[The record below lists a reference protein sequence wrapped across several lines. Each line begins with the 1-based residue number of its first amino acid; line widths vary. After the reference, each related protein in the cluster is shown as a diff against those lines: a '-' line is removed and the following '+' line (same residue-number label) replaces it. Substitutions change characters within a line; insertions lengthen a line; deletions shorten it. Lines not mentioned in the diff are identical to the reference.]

1 MRRLRSILWHAVL
14 GGFFIAPSAAF
25 AQWAHFTPPSAR
37 NEAPVAAANGMAV
50 SAQHYASDVGTE
62 ILKQGGNAVDA
73 AVAIGYA
80 LAVTYPSAGNI
91 GGGGL
96 ATIHLANGKDTFIN
110 FREKAPLAASA
121 NMYLDAKGNVIPLAS
136 LYGYQAVAVPGTVM
150 GLQKMLDEYGTMKR
164 AQLMAP
170 AIKLAE
176 QGYILQAGD
185 VAFFQANADY
195 FRKEP
200 NVAAIFLK
208 NGKPYA
214 AGDRLVQKDLAAT
227 LKQILAKGPDVFYK
241 GDIAERVVAASKA
254 RGGLLTMK
262 DFASFTAEE
271 TPAIGCSYRGYR
283 IISAPPPSS
292 GGAIICEIAN
302 ILSAYPMDK
311 MPHHSAKSIHF
322 MAEAMRHAYVDRNF
336 GMGDPA
342 FVKNPLDKFLSAEHA
357 AAIRAKIDPVKATPS
372 SEVKPGTVPHEDA
385 QTTHFSVVDKDDN
398 AVSITYTINGISS
411 GFGAQVIAGNT
422 GFFLNN
428 EMDDFTSKV
437 GSPNLYGLI
446 QGASNSIQPGK
457 RPLSSM
463 SPTVVTKDGKL
474 FMVTGSPG
482 GSFIITT
489 VLESILNVV
498 DHKMNVKAAVDAPR
512 LHHQWMPDVITAEP
526 GAIAP
531 GVKKAL
537 EAAGYK
543 ITEENNVLF
552 GFDEAILVGSKNGK
566 RIVYGANDRRATAG
580 SAVGY

>member
-1 MRRLRSILWHAVL
+1 MRFFRSVL
-14 GGFFIAPSAAF
+14 GTFLLAPSLAF
-25 AQWAHFTPPSAR
+25 AQMAQFVPPPAAKS
-37 NEAPVAAANGMAV
+37 EAPVEAANGMAV
-50 SAQHYASDVGTE
+50 SAQHYASDVGAQ
-62 ILKQGGNAVDA
+62 ILKQGGNAIDA

-121 NMYLDAKGNVIPLAS
+121 NMYLDAKGNIIPMAS
-136 LYGYQAVAVPGTVM
+136 LYGYKAVAVPGTVM
-150 GLQKMLDEYGTMKR
+150 GLEKMLTEYGTMTR
-164 AQLMAP
+164 AQVMAP

-176 QGYILQAGD
+176 EGFVLMPGD
-185 VAFFQANADY
+185 VQFFKANESY

-227 LKQILAKGPDVFYK
+227 LKQISAKGPDVFYK

-271 TPAIGCSYRGYR
+271 TPTVNCDYRGYR

-292 GGAIICEIAN
+292 GGPIICEIAN

-311 MPHHSAKSIHF
+311 MGHHSAQSIHF
-322 MAEAMRHAYVDRNF
+322 MVEAMRHAYVDRNY
-336 GMGDPA
+336 GLGDPA
-342 FVKNPLDKFLSAEHA
+342 FVKNPLEKILSAQHA

-372 SEVKPGTVPHEDA
+372 SEVKPGTPPHEDA
-385 QTTHFSVVDKDDN
+385 QTTHYSVVDKAGN
-398 AVSITYTINGISS
+398 AVSITYTINGIES

-437 GSPNLYGLI
+437 GAPNLYGLV
-446 QGASNSIQPGK
+446 QGAANSIQPGK

-463 SPTVVTKDGKL
+463 SPTIVTKDGKL

-512 LHHQWMPDVITAEP
+512 IHHQWLPDVITAEP
-526 GAIAP
+526 GAIKP
-531 GVKKAL
+531 DVKKAL

-543 ITEENNVLF
+543 IEEQNTILF
-552 GFDEAILVGSKNGK
+552 GFDEAILIGTKNGK
-566 RIVYGANDRRATAG
+566 RVVYGANDRRATSG
-580 SAVGY
+580 SAVGH

>member
-1 MRRLRSILWHAVL
+1 
-14 GGFFIAPSAAF
+14 
-25 AQWAHFTPPSAR
+25 
-37 NEAPVAAANGMAV
+37 
-50 SAQHYASDVGTE
+50 
-62 ILKQGGNAVDA
+62 
-73 AVAIGYA
+73 
-80 LAVTYPSAGNI
+80 
-91 GGGGL
+91 
-96 ATIHLANGKDTFIN
+96 
-110 FREKAPLAASA
+110 
-121 NMYLDAKGNVIPLAS
+121 VIPLAS

-227 LKQILAKGPDVFYK
+227 LKQISAKGPDVFYK

-302 ILSAYPMDK
+302 ILAAYPMDK

>member
-1 MRRLRSILWHAVL
+1 MRLVGVIFGVFLLV
-14 GGFFIAPSAAF
+14 PSLAF
-25 AQWAHFTPPSAR
+25 AQQWAQFNPPPMKD
-37 NEAPVAAANGMAV
+37 EAPVAAANGMAV
-50 SAQHYASDVGTE
+50 SAQHYASEVGAQV
-62 ILKQGGNAVDA
+62 LKDGGNAVDA

-80 LAVTYPSAGNI
+80 LAVVYPSAGNI

-121 NMYLDAKGNVIPLAS
+121 DMYLDAKGNIVPMAS
-136 LYGYQAVAVPGTVM
+136 LYGYKAVAVPGTVM
-150 GLQKMLDEYGTMKR
+150 GLERMLTEYGTMKR
-164 AQLMAP
+164 ERLMAP

-176 QGYILQAGD
+176 QGYTLMPGD

-195 FRKEP
+195 FKKEP

-227 LKQILAKGPDVFYK
+227 LKQISAKGPDVFYK

-271 TPAIGCSYRGYR
+271 TPAIACDYRGYR
-283 IISAPPPSS
+283 IVSAPPPSS

-336 GMGDPA
+336 GLGDPA
-342 FVKNPLDKFLSAEHA
+342 FVKNPLDRILSPAHA

-385 QTTHFSVVDKDDN
+385 QTTHFSVVDRQGN

-437 GSPNLYGLI
+437 GAPNLYGLV

-463 SPTVVTKDGKL
+463 SPSIVTKDGKL

-498 DHKMNVKAAVDAPR
+498 DHRMNVKAAVDMPR

-526 GAIAP
+526 GAIKP
-531 GVKKAL
+531 DVRKEL
-537 EAAGYK
+537 EAAGYN

-552 GFDEAILVGSKNGK
+552 GFDEAILVGTRDGK

>member
-1 MRRLRSILWHAVL
+1 MRFFGVIL
-14 GGFFIAPSAAF
+14 GGLLLIAPSLRLAQATHLAPPLVNSDRPVEAA
-25 AQWAHFTPPSAR
+25 S
-37 NEAPVAAANGMAV
+37 GMAV
-50 SAQHYASDVGTE
+50 SAQHYASEVGAQ
-62 ILKQGGNAVDA
+62 ILKSGGNAVDA

-96 ATIHLANGKDTFIN
+96 ATIHLANGRNTFIN
-110 FREKAPLAASA
+110 FREKAPLGASA
-121 NMYLDAKGNVIPLAS
+121 NMYLDGKGNVIPMAS

-164 AQLMAP
+164 EQVMAP

-176 QGYILQAGD
+176 QGFTLMAGD
-185 VAFFQANADY
+185 VAFFKANEDY

-200 NVAAIFLK
+200 NVGTIFLK

-227 LKQILAKGPDVFYK
+227 LKEISAKGPEVFYK
-241 GDIAERVVAASKA
+241 GDIAERVVTASKA
-254 RGGLLTMK
+254 RGGLLTVK
-262 DFASFTAEE
+262 DFASYTVDE
-271 TPAIGCSYRGYR
+271 TPTLECSYRGYH
-283 IISAPPPSS
+283 IISSPPPSS
-292 GGAIICEIAN
+292 GGATICEIIN
-302 ILSAYPMDK
+302 ILSAYPMDQ

-322 MAEAMRHAYVDRNF
+322 MVEAMRHAYVDRNF
-336 GMGDPA
+336 GLGDPA
-342 FVKNPLDKFLSAEHA
+342 FVKNPLDKILSLEHA

-372 SEVKPGTVPHEDA
+372 AEVKPGTAPHEDA
-385 QTTHFSVVDKDDN
+385 QTTHYSVVDKDGN
-398 AVSITYTINGISS
+398 AVSITYTINGINS

-437 GSPNLYGLI
+437 GAPNLYGLI
-446 QGASNSIQPGK
+446 QGSNNSIQPGK

-463 SPTVVTKDGKL
+463 SPTIVTKGGKL

-482 GSFIITT
+482 GSYIITT
-489 VLESILNVV
+489 VLESVLNVV

-512 LHHQWMPDVITAEP
+512 IHHQWLPDTIYAEP
-526 GAIAP
+526 GAIAS
-531 GVKKAL
+531 GVRKEL
-537 EAAGYK
+537 EADGYK
-543 ITEENNVLF
+543 ITEENNILF
-552 GFDEAILVGSKNGK
+552 GFDEAIMVGSRNGK
-566 RIVYGANDRRATAG
+566 RLVYGANDRRAMSG

>member
-1 MRRLRSILWHAVL
+1 MRLFGVIL
-14 GGFFIAPSAAF
+14 GGVLLAPSLAF
-25 AQWAHFTPPSAR
+25 AQQWAHFTPPAMKDERPVEAR
-37 NEAPVAAANGMAV
+37 NGMAV
-50 SAQHYASDVGTE
+50 SAQHHASEVGAE

-91 GGGGL
+91 GGGGF
-96 ATIHLANGKDTFIN
+96 ATIHFANGKDTFIN

-121 NMYLDAKGNVIPLAS
+121 NMYLDAKGDVIPMAS

-164 AQLMAP
+164 EQVMAP

-176 QGYILQAGD
+176 QGFTLMPGD
-185 VAFFQANADY
+185 LPFFQANEDY

-214 AGDRLVQKDLAAT
+214 AGDKLVQKDLAAT
-227 LKQILAKGPDVFYK
+227 LKQISARGPDVFYK
-241 GDIAERVVAASKA
+241 GDIAERVVAASQA

-262 DFASFTAEE
+262 DFADFTAEE
-271 TPAIGCSYRGYR
+271 TPAIACDYRGYR
-283 IISAPPPSS
+283 IISAPPPVI
-292 GGAIICEIAN
+292 GGRDHLRDRQYPVRLSDGQDARTIPPRAFTSWSKPCAMPMSTAIIG
-302 ILSAYPMDK
+302 L
-311 MPHHSAKSIHF
+311 
-322 MAEAMRHAYVDRNF
+322 
-336 GMGDPA
+336 GDPA
-342 FVKNPLDKFLSAEHA
+342 FVKNPLDKILSAEHA
-357 AAIRAKIDPVKATPS
+357 AAIRARIDPVKATPS
-372 SEVKPGTVPHEDA
+372 AEVKPGTPPHEDA
-385 QTTHFSVVDKDDN
+385 QTTHFSVVDKDGN
-398 AVSITYTINGISS
+398 AVAITYTINGIAS

-437 GSPNLYGLI
+437 GAPNLFGLI

-498 DHKMNVKAAVDAPR
+498 DHKMNVKAAVDSPR
-512 LHHQWMPDVITAEP
+512 LHHQWLPDVITAEP
-526 GAIAP
+526 GAISP
-531 GVKKAL
+531 DVRKEL

-543 ITEENNVLF
+543 IAEEDNVLF
-552 GFDEAILVGSKNGK
+552 GFDEAIMVGSRNGK
-566 RIVYGANDRRATAG
+566 RIIYGANDRRATSG

>member
-1 MRRLRSILWHAVL
+1 MRLVGVIFGVFLLV
-14 GGFFIAPSAAF
+14 PSLAF
-25 AQWAHFTPPSAR
+25 AQQWAQFNPPPMKD
-37 NEAPVAAANGMAV
+37 EAPVAAANGMAV
-50 SAQHYASDVGTE
+50 SAQHYASEVGAQV
-62 ILKQGGNAVDA
+62 LKDGGNAVDA

-80 LAVTYPSAGNI
+80 LAVVYPSAGNI

-121 NMYLDAKGNVIPLAS
+121 DMYLDAKGNIVPMAS
-136 LYGYQAVAVPGTVM
+136 LYGYKAVAVPGTVM
-150 GLQKMLDEYGTMKR
+150 GLERMLTEYGTMKR
-164 AQLMAP
+164 ERLMAP

-176 QGYILQAGD
+176 QGYTLMPGD

-195 FRKEP
+195 FKKEP

-227 LKQILAKGPDVFYK
+227 LKQISAKGPDVFYK

-271 TPAIGCSYRGYR
+271 TPAIACDYRGYR
-283 IISAPPPSS
+283 IVSAPPPSS

-336 GMGDPA
+336 GLGDPA
-342 FVKNPLDKFLSAEHA
+342 FVKNPLDRILSPAHA

-385 QTTHFSVVDKDDN
+385 QTTHFSVVDRQGN

-437 GSPNLYGLI
+437 GAPNLYGLV
-446 QGASNSIQPGK
+446 QGATNSIQPGK

-498 DHKMNVKAAVDAPR
+498 DHRMNVKAAVDMPR

-526 GAIAP
+526 GAIKP
-531 GVKKAL
+531 DVRKEL
-537 EAAGYK
+537 EAAGYN

-552 GFDEAILVGSKNGK
+552 GFDEAILVGTRDGK

>member
-1 MRRLRSILWHAVL
+1 MRYFGSVL
-14 GGFFIAPSAAF
+14 GLFLLAPSLAF
-25 AQWAHFTPPSAR
+25 AQEWAHFAPPPMK
-37 NEAPVAAANGMAV
+37 NEAPVEAANGMAV
-50 SAQHYASDVGTE
+50 SAQHLASDVGAA
-62 ILKQGGNAVDA
+62 ILKQGGNAIDA

-121 NMYLDAKGNVIPLAS
+121 NMYLDAKGNVIPMAS
-136 LYGYQAVAVPGTVM
+136 LYGYKAVAVPGTVA
-150 GLQKMLDEYGTMKR
+150 GLEMMLDKYGTMKR
-164 AQLMAP
+164 EQLIAP

-176 QGYILQAGD
+176 NGFVLMPGD

-200 NVAAIFLK
+200 NVGAIFLK
-208 NGKPYA
+208 NGKPLA

-227 LKQILAKGPDVFYK
+227 LKQISAKGPDVFYK
-241 GDIAERVVAASKA
+241 GDIASRVVAASKA
-254 RGGLLTMK
+254 RGGLLTMQ

-271 TPAIGCSYRGYR
+271 MPVVRCDYRGYR

-292 GGAIICEIAN
+292 GGPIICEIAN

-311 MPHHSAKSIHF
+311 LGHHSAKSIHF
-322 MAEAMRHAYVDRNF
+322 MVEAMRHAYVDRNF
-336 GMGDPA
+336 GLGDPN
-342 FVKNPLDKFLSAEHA
+342 FVKNPLDKILSAEHA

-372 SEVKPGTVPHEDA
+372 SEVKPGTPPHEDA
-385 QTTHFSVVDKDDN
+385 QTTHFSVVDKAGN

-437 GSPNLYGLI
+437 GAPNLYGLV

-463 SPTVVTKDGKL
+463 SPSIVTKDGKL

-498 DHKMNVKAAVDAPR
+498 DHKMNVKQAVDMPR
-512 LHHQWMPDVITAEP
+512 LHHQWLPDVITAEP
-526 GAIAP
+526 DAIKP
-531 GVKKAL
+531 EVKKEL

-543 ITEENNVLF
+543 ISEENNLLF
-552 GFDEAILVGSKNGK
+552 GFDEAIVVGTRNGK
-566 RIVYGANDRRATAG
+566 RVVYGANDRRATAG

>member
-1 MRRLRSILWHAVL
+1 MRFFRSVL
-14 GGFFIAPSAAF
+14 GTFLLAPSLAF
-25 AQWAHFTPPSAR
+25 AQMAQFVPPPAAKS
-37 NEAPVAAANGMAV
+37 EAPVEAANGMAV
-50 SAQHYASDVGTE
+50 SAQHYASDVGAQ

-121 NMYLDAKGNVIPLAS
+121 NMYLDTKGNIIPMAS
-136 LYGYQAVAVPGTVM
+136 LYGYKAVAVPGTVM
-150 GLQKMLDEYGTMKR
+150 GLEKMLTQYGTMTR
-164 AQLMAP
+164 AQVMAP

-176 QGYILQAGD
+176 EGFILMPGD
-185 VAFFQANADY
+185 VQFFKANESY

-214 AGDRLVQKDLAAT
+214 AGDRLVQKNLAAT
-227 LKQILAKGPDVFYK
+227 LKEISAKGPDVFYK

-271 TPAIGCSYRGYR
+271 TPTVNCDYRGYR

-292 GGAIICEIAN
+292 GGPIICEIAN

-311 MPHHSAKSIHF
+311 MGHHSAQSIHF
-322 MAEAMRHAYVDRNF
+322 MVEAMRHAYVDRNY
-336 GMGDPA
+336 GLGDPA
-342 FVKNPLDKFLSAEHA
+342 FVKNPLDKILSAQHA
-357 AAIRAKIDPVKATPS
+357 AAIRAKIDPVKATSS
-372 SEVKPGTVPHEDA
+372 SEVKPGTPPHEDA
-385 QTTHFSVVDKDDN
+385 QTTHYSVVDKAGN
-398 AVSITYTINGISS
+398 AVSITYTINGIES

-437 GSPNLYGLI
+437 GAPNLYGLV
-446 QGASNSIQPGK
+446 QGAANSIQPGK

-463 SPTVVTKDGKL
+463 SPTIVTKDGKL

-512 LHHQWMPDVITAEP
+512 IHHQWLPDVITAEP
-526 GAIAP
+526 GAIKLD
-531 GVKKAL
+531 VKKEL
-537 EAAGYK
+537 ETAGYK
-543 ITEENNVLF
+543 IEEQNTILF
-552 GFDEAILVGSKNGK
+552 GFDEAILIGTKNGK
-566 RIVYGANDRRATAG
+566 RVVYGANDRRATSG
-580 SAVGY
+580 SAVGH

>member
-1 MRRLRSILWHAVL
+1 MRFFRSVL
-14 GGFFIAPSAAF
+14 GTFLLAPSLAF
-25 AQWAHFTPPSAR
+25 AQMAQFVPPPAAKA
-37 NEAPVAAANGMAV
+37 EAPVEAANGMAV
-50 SAQHYASDVGTE
+50 SAQHYASEVGAE

-80 LAVTYPSAGNI
+80 MAVTYPSAGNI

-110 FREKAPLAASA
+110 FREKAPAAASA
-121 NMYLDAKGNVIPLAS
+121 NMYLDAKGNIIPMAS
-136 LYGYQAVAVPGTVM
+136 LYGYKAVAVPGTVM
-150 GLQKMLDEYGTMKR
+150 GLVKMLTQYGTMTR
-164 AQLMAP
+164 AQVMAP

-176 QGYILQAGD
+176 EGFVLMPGD
-185 VAFFQANADY
+185 VQFFKANESY

-227 LKQILAKGPDVFYK
+227 LKQISAKGPDVFYK

-271 TPAIGCSYRGYR
+271 TPTVNCDYRGYR

-292 GGAIICEIAN
+292 GGPIICEIAN

-311 MPHHSAKSIHF
+311 MGHHSAQSIHF
-322 MAEAMRHAYVDRNF
+322 MVEAMRHAYVDRNY
-336 GMGDPA
+336 GLGDPA
-342 FVKNPLDKFLSAEHA
+342 FVKNPLDKILSAQHA

-372 SEVKPGTVPHEDA
+372 SEVKPGTPPHEDA
-385 QTTHFSVVDKDDN
+385 QTTHYSVVDKAGN
-398 AVSITYTINGISS
+398 AVSITYTINGIES

-437 GSPNLYGLI
+437 GAPNLYGLV
-446 QGASNSIQPGK
+446 QGAANSIQPGK

-463 SPTVVTKDGKL
+463 SPTIVTKDGKL

-512 LHHQWMPDVITAEP
+512 IHHQWLPDVITAEP
-526 GAIAP
+526 GAIKP
-531 GVKKAL
+531 DVKKAL

-543 ITEENNVLF
+543 IEEQNTILF
-552 GFDEAILVGSKNGK
+552 GFDEAILIGTKNGK
-566 RIVYGANDRRATAG
+566 RVVYGANDRRATSG
-580 SAVGY
+580 SAVGH

>member
-1 MRRLRSILWHAVL
+1 MRLFRSVL
-14 GGFFIAPSAAF
+14 GALLLTSALAPSAAF
-25 AQWAHFTPPSAR
+25 AQAWAHFTPPPMK
-37 NEAPVAAANGMAV
+37 NEKPVEAANGMAV
-50 SAQHYASDVGTE
+50 SAQHYASEVGAQ
-62 ILKQGGNAVDA
+62 ILKDGGNAIDA

-80 LAVTYPSAGNI
+80 LAVVYPSAGNI

-110 FREKAPLAASA
+110 FREKAPAAASA
-121 NMYLDAKGNVIPLAS
+121 NMYLDAKGNVIPMAS
-136 LYGYQAVAVPGTVM
+136 LYDYKAVAVPGTVM
-150 GLQKMLDEYGTMKR
+150 GLEHILTKYGTMKR
-164 AQLMAP
+164 AQVMAP

-176 QGYILQAGD
+176 QGFVLQAGD
-185 VAFFQANADY
+185 LAFFQANTEY
-195 FRKEP
+195 FKKEA

-208 NGKPYA
+208 NGQPYA
-214 AGDRLVQKDLAAT
+214 PGDRLVQKDLAAT
-227 LKQILAKGPDVFYK
+227 LKQVSAKGPDVFYK
-241 GDIAERVVAASKA
+241 GDIASRVVAASKA

-262 DFASFTAEE
+262 DFADFTVEE
-271 TPAIGCSYRGYR
+271 TPTVNCDYRGYR

-292 GGAIICEIAN
+292 GGPIICEIAN

-322 MAEAMRHAYVDRNF
+322 MVEAMRHAYVDRNF
-336 GMGDPA
+336 GLGDPN
-342 FVKNPLDKFLSAEHA
+342 FVKNPLDKILSAKHA
-357 AAIRAKIDPVKATPS
+357 ADIRAKIDPVKATPS
-372 SEVKPGTVPHEDA
+372 SEVKPGVVPHQDA
-385 QTTHFSVVDKDDN
+385 QTTHFSVVDKDGN
-398 AVSITYTINGISS
+398 AVGITYTINGIAS

-463 SPTVVTKDGKL
+463 SPTIVTKDGKL

-498 DHKMNVKAAVDAPR
+498 DHKMNVKAAVDMPR
-512 LHHQWMPDVITAEP
+512 LHHQWLPDVITAEP
-526 GAIAP
+526 GAIKP
-531 GVKKAL
+531 EVKKEL

-543 ITEENNVLF
+543 IAEEDNVLF
-552 GFDEAILVGSKNGK
+552 GFDEAILVGTKDGK
-566 RIVYGANDRRATAG
+566 RVVYGANDRRATSG
-580 SAVGY
+580 SAVGH

>member
-1 MRRLRSILWHAVL
+1 MRFFNAVL
-14 GGFFIAPSAAF
+14 GGFLLMPSVAF
-25 AQWAHFTPPSAR
+25 AQWAHFTPPPAR

-185 VAFFQANADY
+185 IAFFQANADY

-227 LKQILAKGPDVFYK
+227 LKQISAKGPDVFYK
-241 GDIAERVVAASKA
+241 GDIAERVIAASKA

-372 SEVKPGTVPHEDA
+372 SDVKPGTVPHEDA
-385 QTTHFSVVDKDDN
+385 QTTHFSVVDKDGN

-531 GVKKAL
+531 GVKKEL

>member
-1 MRRLRSILWHAVL
+1 MPFFRSIL
-14 GGFFIAPSAAF
+14 GGFLLVPSLAF
-25 AQWAHFTPPSAR
+25 AQQWAHFTPPPMKD
-37 NEAPVAAANGMAV
+37 EPPVQAQNGMAV
-50 SAQHYASDVGTE
+50 SAQHYASEVGAQ
-62 ILKQGGNAVDA
+62 ILKEGGNAVDA

-121 NMYLDAKGNVIPLAS
+121 NMYLDAKGNLIPMAS
-136 LYGYQAVAVPGTVM
+136 LYGYKAVAVPGTVM
-150 GLQKMLDEYGTMKR
+150 GFQKMLDEYGTMKR
-164 AQLMAP
+164 ERVMAP
-170 AIKLAE
+170 AIRLAE
-176 QGYILQAGD
+176 QGYILMPGD
-185 VAFFQANADY
+185 AAFFQANADY
-195 FRKEP
+195 FKKEP

-214 AGDRLVQKDLAAT
+214 AGDRLVQKDLAAS
-227 LKQILAKGPDVFYK
+227 LKEISAKGSDVFYK
-241 GDIAERVVAASKA
+241 GDIAARVVAASQA

-262 DFASFTAEE
+262 DFADFTAEE
-271 TPAIGCSYRGYR
+271 TAPLACDYRGYR
-283 IISAPPPSS
+283 IISSPPPSS

-311 MPHHSAKSIHF
+311 MPHHSARSIHF
-322 MAEAMRHAYVDRNF
+322 MAEAMRHAFVDRNY

-342 FVKNPLDKFLSAEHA
+342 FVKNPLDKFLSPAHA

-372 SEVKPGTVPHEDA
+372 SEVKPGTAPHEDA
-385 QTTHFSVVDKDDN
+385 QTTHFSVVDKNGN
-398 AVSITYTINGISS
+398 AVSITYTINGIAS

-437 GSPNLYGLI
+437 GAPNLYGLI
-446 QGASNSIQPGK
+446 QGAANSIQPGK

-463 SPTVVTKDGKL
+463 SPSIVTRNGKL

-498 DHKMNVKAAVDAPR
+498 DHKMNVKAAVDSPR
-512 LHHQWMPDVITAEP
+512 LHHQWLPDVITAEP

-531 GVKKAL
+531 AVRKEL
-537 EAAGYK
+537 EANGYK
-543 ITEENNVLF
+543 IAEEDNILF
-552 GFDEAILVGSKNGK
+552 GFDEAILVGTKDGK
-566 RIVYGANDRRATAG
+566 RVVYGANDRRATAG
-580 SAVGY
+580 SAIGY

>member
-1 MRRLRSILWHAVL
+1 MRLFSAILGSL
-14 GGFFIAPSAAF
+14 LIAPSLGL
-25 AQWAHFTPPSAR
+25 AQTAHLAPPPTRAESPV
-37 NEAPVAAANGMAV
+37 EATNGMAV
-50 SAQHYASDVGTE
+50 SAQHYASEVGAE
-62 ILKQGGNAVDA
+62 ILKSGGNAVDA

-121 NMYLDAKGNVIPLAS
+121 NMYLDAKGNVIPMAS
-136 LYGYQAVAVPGTVM
+136 LYGYKAVAVPGTVM
-150 GLQKMLDEYGTMKR
+150 GFQKILDEYGTMNR
-164 AQLMAP
+164 ERVMAP
-170 AIKLAE
+170 AIRLAE
-176 QGYILQAGD
+176 QGFTLMAGD
-185 VAFFQANADY
+185 AAFFQANAEY

-227 LKQILAKGPDVFYK
+227 LKEISAKGPDAFYK
-241 GDIAERVVAASKA
+241 GDIAERVVAASGA

-262 DFASFTAEE
+262 DFAAFTAEE
-271 TPAIGCSYRGYR
+271 TSPLECDYRGYH
-283 IISAPPPSS
+283 IISSPPPSS
-292 GGAIICEIAN
+292 GGATMCEIVN
-302 ILSAYPMDK
+302 IISPYPMDK
-311 MPHHSAKSIHF
+311 MPRHSATSIHF
-322 MAEAMRHAYVDRNF
+322 MVEAMRHAFVDRNF
-336 GMGDPA
+336 GLGDPA
-342 FVKNPLDKFLSAEHA
+342 FVKNPLDKILSREHA
-357 AAIRAKIDPVKATPS
+357 AAIRARIDPVKATPS

-385 QTTHFSVVDKDDN
+385 QTTHFSVVDKAGN
-398 AVSITYTINGISS
+398 AVSITYTINGINS
-411 GFGAQVIAGNT
+411 GFGAQVIAGDT

-437 GSPNLYGLI
+437 GAPNLYGLV
-446 QGASNSIQPGK
+446 QGAANSIQPGK

-463 SPTVVTKDGKL
+463 SPTIVTKDGKL

-512 LHHQWMPDVITAEP
+512 IHHQWLPDTITAEP
-526 GAIAP
+526 GAITP
-531 GVKKAL
+531 EVRKEL
-537 EAAGYK
+537 EANGYK
-543 ITEENNVLF
+543 VTEQNNLLF
-552 GFDEAILVGSKNGK
+552 GFDEAIVVGASNGR
-566 RIVYGANDRRATAG
+566 RIVYGANDRRATSG

>member
-1 MRRLRSILWHAVL
+1 MRYFRAVL
-14 GGFFIAPSAAF
+14 GGFLLAPSLAF
-25 AQWAHFTPPSAR
+25 AQMAQFAPPPAAKP
-37 NEAPVAAANGMAV
+37 EAPVEAANGMAV
-50 SAQHYASDVGTE
+50 SAQHYASDVGAE
-62 ILKQGGNAVDA
+62 ILKQGGNAIDA

-110 FREKAPLAASA
+110 FREKAPMAASA
-121 NMYLDAKGNVIPLAS
+121 NMYLDAKGNIIPMAS
-136 LYGYQAVAVPGTVM
+136 LYGYKAVAVPGTVA
-150 GLQKMLDEYGTMKR
+150 GLEKMLTQYGTMTR
-164 AQLMAP
+164 AQVMAP

-176 QGYILQAGD
+176 EGFTLMPGD
-185 VAFFQANADY
+185 VAFFKANEKY

-208 NGKPYA
+208 NGQPYA
-214 AGDRLVQKDLAAT
+214 AGDKLVQKDLAAT
-227 LKQILAKGPDVFYK
+227 LKQISAKGPDVFYK
-241 GDIAERVVAASKA
+241 GDIASRVVAASKA
-254 RGGLLTMK
+254 RGGLLTMQ

-271 TPAIGCSYRGYR
+271 MPVVTCDYRGYR

-292 GGAIICEIAN
+292 GGPIICEIAN

-311 MPHHSAKSIHF
+311 MGHHSAQSIHF
-322 MAEAMRHAYVDRNF
+322 MVEAMRHAYVDRNY
-336 GMGDPA
+336 GLGDPN
-342 FVKNPLDKFLSAEHA
+342 FVKNPLDKILSPQHA

-372 SEVKPGTVPHEDA
+372 SEVKPGTPPHEDA
-385 QTTHFSVVDKDDN
+385 QTTHYSVVDKAGN
-398 AVSITYTINGISS
+398 AVSITYTINGIDS

-437 GSPNLYGLI
+437 GAPNLYGLV
-446 QGASNSIQPGK
+446 QGAANSIQPGK

-463 SPTVVTKDGKL
+463 SPSIVTKDGKL

-512 LHHQWMPDVITAEP
+512 LHHQWLPDVITAEP
-526 GAIAP
+526 GAIKP
-531 GVKKAL
+531 EVKKEL

-543 ITEENNVLF
+543 ISEETGNILF
-552 GFDEAILVGSKNGK
+552 GFDEAILVGTKNGK
-566 RIVYGANDRRATAG
+566 RVVYGANDRRATSG

>member
-1 MRRLRSILWHAVL
+1 MRFFRSILGIFL
-14 GGFFIAPSAAF
+14 LAPSLAF
-25 AQWAHFTPPSAR
+25 AQMAQFVPPPAAKS
-37 NEAPVAAANGMAV
+37 EAPVEAANGMAV
-50 SAQHYASDVGTE
+50 SAQHYASDVGAQ

-121 NMYLDAKGNVIPLAS
+121 NMYLDAKGNIIPMAS
-136 LYGYQAVAVPGTVM
+136 LYGYKAVAVPGTVM
-150 GLQKMLDEYGTMKR
+150 GLEKMLTQYGTMTR
-164 AQLMAP
+164 AQVMAP

-176 QGYILQAGD
+176 EGFILMPGD
-185 VAFFQANADY
+185 VQFFKANESY

-227 LKQILAKGPDVFYK
+227 LKQISAKGPDVFYK

-271 TPAIGCSYRGYR
+271 TPTVNCDYRGYR

-292 GGAIICEIAN
+292 GGPIICEIAN

-311 MPHHSAKSIHF
+311 MGHHSAQSIHF
-322 MAEAMRHAYVDRNF
+322 MVEAMRHAYVDRNY
-336 GMGDPA
+336 GLGDPA
-342 FVKNPLDKFLSAEHA
+342 FVKNPLDKILSAQHA

-372 SEVKPGTVPHEDA
+372 SEVKPGTPPHEDA
-385 QTTHFSVVDKDDN
+385 QTTHYSVVDKAGN
-398 AVSITYTINGISS
+398 AVSITYTINGIES

-437 GSPNLYGLI
+437 GAPNLYGLV
-446 QGASNSIQPGK
+446 QGAANSIQPGK

-463 SPTVVTKDGKL
+463 SPTIVTKDGKL

-512 LHHQWMPDVITAEP
+512 IHHQWLPDVITAEP
-526 GAIAP
+526 GAIKP
-531 GVKKAL
+531 DVKKAL

-543 ITEENNVLF
+543 IEEQNTILF
-552 GFDEAILVGSKNGK
+552 GFDEAILIGTNNGK
-566 RIVYGANDRRATAG
+566 RVVYGANDRRATSG
-580 SAVGY
+580 SAVGH

>member
-1 MRRLRSILWHAVL
+1 
-14 GGFFIAPSAAF
+14 
-25 AQWAHFTPPSAR
+25 
-37 NEAPVAAANGMAV
+37 MAV
-50 SAQHYASDVGTE
+50 SAQHYASEVGAQV
-62 ILKQGGNAVDA
+62 LKDGGNAIDA

-80 LAVTYPSAGNI
+80 LAVVYPSAGNI

-110 FREKAPLAASA
+110 FREKAPATASA

-176 QGYILQAGD
+176 QGYVLQAGD
-185 VAFFQANADY
+185 LTFFQANEDY
-195 FRKEP
+195 FKKEP
-200 NVAAIFLK
+200 NVGAIFLK
-208 NGKPYA
+208 HGQPYV

-227 LKQILAKGPDVFYK
+227 LKQISAKGPDVFYK

-254 RGGLLTMK
+254 RSGLLTMK

-271 TPAIGCSYRGYR
+271 TPAITCDYRGYR

-292 GGAIICEIAN
+292 GGPIICEIAN

-311 MPHHSAKSIHF
+311 MPQHSAKSIHF

-336 GMGDPA
+336 GLGDPA
-342 FVKNPLDKFLSAEHA
+342 FVKNPLGTRSCRPNHA

-372 SEVKPGTVPHEDA
+372 AEVKPGTAPHEDA
-385 QTTHFSVVDKDDN
+385 QTTHFSVVDKDGN
-398 AVSITYTINGISS
+398 AVSITYTINGIAS

-498 DHKMNVKAAVDAPR
+498 DHKMNVKAAVDMPR
-512 LHHQWMPDVITAEP
+512 LHHQWLPDVITAEP

-531 GVKKAL
+531 EVKKQL

-543 ITEENNVLF
+543 ITEEDNVLF
-552 GFDEAILVGSKNGK
+552 GFDEAIMVGTKDGK

>member
-1 MRRLRSILWHAVL
+1 MRLFRAVL
-14 GGFFIAPSAAF
+14 SGLLLASALAPSPVF
-25 AQWAHFTPPSAR
+25 AQAWAHFDPPAAK
-37 NEAPVAAANGMAV
+37 NEPPVEAQNGMAV
-50 SAQHYASDVGTE
+50 SAQHYASDVGAQ
-62 ILKQGGNAVDA
+62 ILKDGGNAIDA

-80 LAVTYPSAGNI
+80 LAVVYPSAGNI

-110 FREKAPLAASA
+110 FREKAPAAASA
-121 NMYLDAKGNVIPLAS
+121 NMYLDGHGNIVPMAS

-150 GLQKMLDEYGTMKR
+150 GFQKMLDEYGTMKR
-164 AQLMAP
+164 AELMAP

-176 QGYILQAGD
+176 QGYVLQAGD
-185 VAFFQANADY
+185 VAFFEANADY
-195 FRKEP
+195 FKKEA
-200 NVAAIFLK
+200 NVGAIFLK
-208 NGKPYA
+208 NGKRYQ

-227 LKQILAKGPDVFYK
+227 LKEISAKGPDVFYK

-254 RGGLLTMK
+254 RRGLLTMQ
-262 DFASFTAEE
+262 DFAAFTAEE
-271 TPAIGCSYRGYR
+271 TPTIDCNYRGYR

-292 GGAIICEIAN
+292 GGVTICEIAN
-302 ILSAYPMDK
+302 ILSPYPMNTL
-311 MPHHSAKSIHF
+311 PHHSAKSVHF
-322 MAEAMRHAYVDRNF
+322 LAEAMRHAFVDRNF
-336 GMGDPA
+336 GLGDPN
-342 FVKNPLDKFLSAEHA
+342 FVKNPLGKILSAHHA
-357 AAIRAKIDPVKATPS
+357 ADIRAKIDPVKATPS
-372 SEVKPGTVPHEDA
+372 TEVKPGVAPHEDA
-385 QTTHFSVVDKDDN
+385 QTTHFSVVDGHGN
-398 AVSITYTINGISS
+398 AVSITYTINGIAS

-437 GSPNLYGLI
+437 GAPNLYGLI
-446 QGASNSIQPGK
+446 QGANNSIQPGK

-463 SPTVVTKDGKL
+463 SPSVVTKDGKL

-498 DHKMNVKAAVDAPR
+498 DNGMNVKQAVDAPR
-512 LHHQWMPDVITAEP
+512 LHHQWLPDVITAEP
-526 GAIAP
+526 GALAP
-531 GVKKAL
+531 EAKKEL

-552 GFDEAILVGSKNGK
+552 GFDEAIIVGTKDGK
-566 RIVYGANDRRATAG
+566 RVVYGANDRRATAG

>member
-1 MRRLRSILWHAVL
+1 MRGFGSLL
-14 GGFFIAPSAAF
+14 GLFLLVPTLAF
-25 AQWAHFTPPSAR
+25 AQEWAHFAPPPMK
-37 NEAPVAAANGMAV
+37 NEPPVEAANGMAV
-50 SAQHYASDVGTE
+50 SAQHLASEVGAQ
-62 ILKQGGNAVDA
+62 ILKQGGNAIDA

-96 ATIHLANGKDTFIN
+96 ATIHLANGRDTFIN

-121 NMYLDAKGNVIPLAS
+121 NMYLDAKGNVVPMAS
-136 LYGYQAVAVPGTVM
+136 LYGYKAVAVPGTVA
-150 GLQKMLDEYGTMKR
+150 GLEMMLTKYGTMTR
-164 AQLMAP
+164 ARLMAP
-170 AIKLAE
+170 AIRLAE
-176 QGYILQAGD
+176 EGFVLMPGD
-185 VAFFQANADY
+185 VAFFKANDEY

-208 NGKPYA
+208 SGKPLA

-227 LKQILAKGPDVFYK
+227 LKQISAKGPDVFYK
-241 GDIAERVVAASKA
+241 GDIAARVVAASKA

-262 DFASFTAEE
+262 DFASYTAEE
-271 TPAIGCSYRGYR
+271 MPTVNCDYRGYR
-283 IISAPPPSS
+283 IVSAPPPSS
-292 GGAIICEIAN
+292 GGPIICEIAN
-302 ILSAYPMDK
+302 ILSAYPMDR
-311 MPHHSAKSIHF
+311 MGHHSAKSIHF
-322 MAEAMRHAYVDRNF
+322 MVEAMRHAYVDRNF
-336 GMGDPA
+336 GLGDPN
-342 FVKNPLDKFLSAEHA
+342 FVKNPLDKILSPAHA
-357 AAIRAKIDPVKATPS
+357 TAIRAKIDPVKATPS
-372 SEVKPGTVPHEDA
+372 SGVKPGVPPHEDA
-385 QTTHFSVVDKDDN
+385 QTTHYSVVDKDGN

-437 GSPNLYGLI
+437 GAPNLYGLV

-498 DHKMNVKAAVDAPR
+498 DHKMNVKQAVDMPR
-512 LHHQWMPDVITAEP
+512 LHHQWLPDVITAEP
-526 GAIAP
+526 GAIKP
-531 GVKKAL
+531 EVKEEL

-543 ITEENNVLF
+543 ISEENNLLF
-552 GFDEAILVGSKNGK
+552 GFDEAIVVGTRNGK
-566 RIVYGANDRRATAG
+566 RVVWGANDRRATAG

>member
-1 MRRLRSILWHAVL
+1 MRLFGVIL
-14 GGFFIAPSAAF
+14 GGVLLAPSLAF
-25 AQWAHFTPPSAR
+25 AQQWAHFTPPAMKDERPVEAR
-37 NEAPVAAANGMAV
+37 NGMAV
-50 SAQHYASDVGTE
+50 SAQHYASEVGAG

-91 GGGGL
+91 GGGGF
-96 ATIHLANGKDTFIN
+96 ATIHFANGKDTFIN

-121 NMYLDAKGNVIPLAS
+121 NMYLDAKGDVIPMAS

-164 AQLMAP
+164 EQVMAP

-176 QGYILQAGD
+176 QGFTLMPGD
-185 VAFFQANADY
+185 LPFFQANADY
-195 FRKEP
+195 FKKEP

-208 NGKPYA
+208 NGRPYA
-214 AGDRLVQKDLAAT
+214 AGDKLVQKDLAAT
-227 LKQILAKGPDVFYK
+227 LKQISARGPDVFYK
-241 GDIAERVVAASKA
+241 GDIAERVVAASQA

-262 DFASFTAEE
+262 DFANFTAEE
-271 TPAIGCSYRGYR
+271 TPAIACDYRGYR

-322 MAEAMRHAYVDRNF
+322 MVEAMRHAYVDRNF
-336 GMGDPA
+336 GLGDPA
-342 FVKNPLDKFLSAEHA
+342 FVKNPLDKILSVEHA
-357 AAIRAKIDPVKATPS
+357 AAIRARIDPVKATPS
-372 SEVKPGTVPHEDA
+372 AEVKPGTPPHEDA
-385 QTTHFSVVDKDDN
+385 QTTHFSVVDKDGN
-398 AVSITYTINGISS
+398 AVAITYTINGIAS

-437 GSPNLYGLI
+437 GAPNLFGLI
-446 QGASNSIQPGK
+446 QGATNSIQPGK

-498 DHKMNVKAAVDAPR
+498 DHKMNVKAAVDSPR
-512 LHHQWMPDVITAEP
+512 LHHQWLPDVITAEP
-526 GAIAP
+526 GAINP
-531 GVKKAL
+531 DVRKEL

-543 ITEENNVLF
+543 ITEEDNVLF
-552 GFDEAILVGSKNGK
+552 GFDEAIMVGSRNGK
-566 RIVYGANDRRATAG
+566 RIVYGANDRRATSG

>member
-1 MRRLRSILWHAVL
+1 MRLLHAIFGL
-14 GGFFIAPSAAF
+14 LLLAPSVAVAQ
-25 AQWAHFTPPSAR
+25 QWAHFTPPPPR
-37 NEAPVAAANGMAV
+37 NEPPVEGANGMAV
-50 SAQHYASDVGTE
+50 SAQHYASDVGAQ

-80 LAVTYPSAGNI
+80 LAVVYPSAGNI

-96 ATIHLANGKDTFIN
+96 ATIHLASGKDTFIN
-110 FREKAPLAASA
+110 FREKAPAAASA
-121 NMYLDAKGNVIPLAS
+121 NMYLDAKGNIVPMAS
-136 LYGYQAVAVPGTVM
+136 LYGYKSIAVPGTVM
-150 GLQKMLDEYGTMKR
+150 GFEKMLTEYGTMTR
-164 AQLMAP
+164 AQVMAP

-185 VAFFQANADY
+185 LAFFEANADY

-200 NVAAIFLK
+200 NVGAIFLK

-214 AGDRLVQKDLAAT
+214 AGDTLVQKDLAAT
-227 LKQILAKGPDVFYK
+227 LREISAKGPDVFYK

-271 TPAIGCSYRGYR
+271 TPPLTCDYRGYR
-283 IISAPPPSS
+283 IVSSPPPSS
-292 GGAIICEIAN
+292 GGASMCEIAN

-311 MPHHSAKSIHF
+311 MEHHSARSVHF
-322 MAEAMRHAYVDRNF
+322 MAEAMRHAFVDRNY
-336 GMGDPA
+336 GLGDPA
-342 FVKNPLDKFLSAEHA
+342 FVKNPLEKILSLEHA

-372 SEVKPGTVPHEDA
+372 SEVKPGTAPHEDA
-385 QTTHFSVVDKDDN
+385 QTTHFSVVDKAGN
-398 AVSITYTINGISS
+398 AVSITFTINGISS

-437 GSPNLYGLI
+437 GAPNLYGLI
-446 QGASNSIQPGK
+446 QGAANSIQPGK

-489 VLESILNVV
+489 VLETILNVV
-498 DHKMNVKAAVDAPR
+498 DHKMNVKQAVDAPR
-512 LHHQWMPDVITAEP
+512 LHHQWLPDVITAEP
-526 GAIAP
+526 GAIKPEA
-531 GVKKAL
+531 KKEL

-552 GFDEAILVGSKNGK
+552 GFDEAILVGTKNGK
-566 RIVYGANDRRATAG
+566 RVVFGANDRRATAG